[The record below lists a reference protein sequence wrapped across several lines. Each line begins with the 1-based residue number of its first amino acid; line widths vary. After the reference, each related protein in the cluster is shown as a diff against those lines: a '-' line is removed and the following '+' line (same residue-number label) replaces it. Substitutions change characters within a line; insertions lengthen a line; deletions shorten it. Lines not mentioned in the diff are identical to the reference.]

1 MSTSVPTVV
10 HACLLLCNGW
20 VDTVVKHRN
29 NNDNNIQYYYLKVM
43 DIN

>member
-29 NNDNNIQYYYLKVM
+29 NNNNNNNNKKIKS
-43 DIN
+43 